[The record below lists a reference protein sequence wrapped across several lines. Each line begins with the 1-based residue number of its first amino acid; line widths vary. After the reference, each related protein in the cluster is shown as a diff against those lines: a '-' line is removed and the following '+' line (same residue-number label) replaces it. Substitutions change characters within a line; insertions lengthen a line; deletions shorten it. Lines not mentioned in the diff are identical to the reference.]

1 MKFARRQQVDRRR
14 IDMTPMI
21 DCVFQLLLFFLVAT
35 HFEEE
40 ARSMDEA
47 ELKAILPQAAAAMPM
62 VSKPREIIVNIDRRG
77 RFIVQAVERSEAEL
91 LDILRQARV
100 NNPQQ
105 SVIIRGD
112 ESCPWKFIARAM
124 SLCNKARIRDYRVAV
139 IPEPTGGAS
148 QGGPAP

>member
-1 MKFARRQQVDRRR
+1 
-14 IDMTPMI
+14 MTPMI

-77 RFIVQAVERSEAEL
+77 RFIVQATERSEAQL
-91 LDILRQARV
+91 LEILRQARV

-112 ESCPWKFIARAM
+112 ESCPWKFVARAM
-124 SLCNKARIRDYRVAV
+124 SLCNKAQIRDYRVAV
-139 IPEPTGGAS
+139 IPESAGGSS